1 MESQGGNYLFNNVDQ
16 QQPEWARDRPITFED
31 LGIPRSQS
39 TRATVFG
46 NIRTCQSL
54 CLLEWVLLMG
64 GLMSTLI
71 TIGLA
76 VYRLFF
82 LSPGT
87 PDYVFAML
95 IIFHSGFCII
105 YILDGV
111 FREQAFEILAFVAS
125 CAILIIYVL
134 LNFVKESQSTS
145 DVFKLVRLVLTLIF
159 GSSLGV
165 IGLILGY
172 NYWQSENL
180 IFRTGS
186 VVILSLHDGITKLDL
201 EEIMI
206 LSVGPPLLLVWAII
220 TYLALR
226 VESSYL
232 FTVAMML
239 SPCHVVFVLAAIIQ
253 TALNQD
259 VNLIAQCRYAASSG
273 SFVPNT
279 VEQHYST
286 EKFGPIVW
294 ACVVVSR
301 ILVNALLNHWCDLLY
316 VEKKYI
322 ALKSIYFNVDN
333 CQRYW
338 KKLFYLSGF

>member
-180 IFRTGS
+180 IFRTVGADSTIQAMCRNLFTAITLILFDTQIVGS

-273 SFVPNT
+273 SLLVHIVLIVFMIKCYRNFGLGLK
-279 VEQHYST
+279 
-286 EKFGPIVW
+286 EKVYPTQSSSIT
-294 ACVVVSR
+294 AQRS
-301 ILVNALLNHWCDLLY
+301 LV
-316 VEKKYI
+316 
-322 ALKSIYFNVDN
+322 
-333 CQRYW
+333 Q
-338 KKLFYLSGF
+338 